1 MHLSVTVSCFMFPSL
16 RRHKWSNNRGAS
28 CVCILFTMAARDVEG
43 THVQTYVMR
52 LEDDVGPAFGFEIV
66 SSQSLHGSEIS
77 FLGVSRD
84 QDALMCIT
92 KPMTSTDELPEP
104 SQKRFRGYLE
114 PKQSRTPAS
123 CPSDIPLETWLS
135 GVSSEPCRLF
145 ETKLRFLVAPAASWT
160 VKEVWVCGS
169 TTAGDAKHYL
179 QQHSLPQSEAQL
191 VGLVSQVK
199 IPWHKKLLE
208 GSQENWAPTE
218 DRVLIPS
225 SARLDF
231 VMKCLGVLEL
241 CILQFVEDIMNRY
254 YIGSCCCR
262 GVMHLHVRAVM
273 KATGSD

>member
-1 MHLSVTVSCFMFPSL
+1 
-16 RRHKWSNNRGAS
+16 
-28 CVCILFTMAARDVEG
+28 MAARDVQG
-43 THVQTYVMR
+43 PHVQTYVMR
-52 LEDDVGPAFGFEIV
+52 LEDEAGPAFGFEVV
-66 SSQSLHGSEIS
+66 SSQPLHGSEIS

-92 KPMTSTDELPEP
+92 KPGTSTDELPEP
-104 SQKRFRGYLE
+104 AQKRFRGYLE

-145 ETKLRFLVAPAASWT
+145 ETKLRFLVAPASSWT

-179 QQHSLPQSEAQL
+179 KQHSLPESEAQL
-191 VGLVSQVK
+191 YGLVSK
-199 IPWHKKLLE
+199 EHIPWHKKLLE
-208 GSQENWAPTE
+208 GSQVNWAPTE

>member
-43 THVQTYVMR
+43 TVQTYVMR
-52 LEDDVGPAFGFEIV
+52 LQDDVEPAFGFEIV

-92 KPMTSTDELPEP
+92 KPTTSADDMQEP

-114 PKQSRTPAS
+114 PKQNRTPAC

-135 GVSSEPCRLF
+135 GVSDVPCRLF

-169 TTAGDAKHYL
+169 TTAADAKHYL
-179 QQHSLPQSEAQL
+179 QQHSFPQSEAQL

-231 VMKCLGVLEL
+231 FPAVARCLWNG
-241 CILQFVEDIMNRY
+241 QF
-254 YIGSCCCR
+254 
-262 GVMHLHVRAVM
+262 AVC
-273 KATGSD
+273 